1 MKRLLRYTAWNWS
14 MSRVPAGLLL
24 AVGAAVECVLLCAA
38 AAMPYL
44 AGAVYN
50 ELVLSSGILWVVA
63 LEYLCIPVFA
73 QFHQLFPGKGTRVSD
88 TVMTLPIR
96 RWQLPV
102 GRMLATALWLLLGMA
117 VQVLVLLVMWGPVT
131 ALQQSVAAG
140 YFQFDVTARG
150 SAWWA
155 LSGCGLLRLLLPTE
169 GADLMLVALL
179 VLLPS
184 VLIPTVSVLRG
195 RKRLVAV
202 MLVLAEQFCVMYL
215 ALAVVAGNLAVSQLG
230 TAFFRKTIYLAGGV
244 IMFCGAV
251 ALLLWG
257 LRAWYRCETAA

>member
-44 AGAVYN
+44 AGVVYN

-88 TVMTLPIR
+88 TVMTLPMR

-150 SAWWA
+150 SSWWA

-169 GADLMLVALL
+169 GADLMIVALL

-195 RKRLVAV
+195 RKRLAAV
-202 MLVLAEQFCVMYL
+202 LLALAEQFCAAYL
-215 ALAVVAGNLAVSQLG
+215 AFPVAAGILAASQLG
-230 TAFFRKTIYLAGGV
+230 TAFFRRSAYLVGGV
-244 IMFCGAV
+244 MFCGAV